1 MRGKAAQRKFVFWTA
16 KWYLRVQSEAVCC
29 RREESMETGNRYYQL
44 ANRDI
49 VYLKFIQEAH
59 EGLSTMSTVE
69 GKKGIVRINY
79 PICFAKDVDE
89 MMEALS
95 KEIAITEVNE
105 GGEPC
110 SKP

>member
-1 MRGKAAQRKFVFWTA
+1 
-16 KWYLRVQSEAVCC
+16 
-29 RREESMETGNRYYQL
+29 METGNRYYQL

-59 EGLSTMSTVE
+59 EGLSLMSTVD
-69 GKKGIVRINY
+69 GKRGIIRINY
-79 PICFAKDVDE
+79 PVCFESDVVA
-89 MMEALS
+89 MMRALS
-95 KEIAITEVNE
+95 EEIAMTEVTQ